1 MTISKAKRDIIYRGG
16 TIKLPTHHSE
26 RVTRLRDYRME
37 NEDDLNVF
45 IRTSF
50 DGCQLLHRPSIDS
63 YSCIALRSMIT
74 GLRSVNFRTKCMMLG
89 ISCQSDMLEAA
100 VKFFETVTNG
110 KGSFAVKGY
119 SMEYGLC
126 EIGTFVTLRYHEAVP
141 EHLAGAHYWDL
152 WDNEYHE
159 IMKDIPIELD
169 DSDV

>member
-1 MTISKAKRDIIYRGG
+1 MTISKAKRNAIYRGG
-16 TIKLPTHHSE
+16 TVHLPTHHSE
-26 RVTRLRDYRME
+26 RVTRLRDYQM
-37 NEDDLNVF
+37 NDEDDLNVF

-50 DGCQLLHRPSIDS
+50 DGCELLHRASVDS

-74 GLRSVNFRTKCMMLG
+74 GLRNVDFRTKCMMLG
-89 ISCQSDMLEAA
+89 ISYYSDMLEAA

-126 EIGTFVTLRYHEAVP
+126 EHGYFVTLRYHELVP

-152 WDNEYHE
+152 WDNESHE
-159 IMKDIPIELD
+159 IMKDTPIELE
-169 DSDV
+169 